1 MELRAPLAGGRAS
14 RISKRTGLSPK
25 NQGER
30 RSLNDNMK
38 NDPLSRAKNR
48 RSGRNR
54 ISAEM
59 PLRDNNSKTIQENGR
74 NKRKRS
80 KINGG
85 RSATPQIGDK
95 PTSNRKKDDS
105 NNKISQINTSNK

>member
-1 MELRAPLAGGRAS
+1 LELRAPLAGGRAS
-14 RISKRTGLSPK
+14 RISKRLSPK

-30 RSLNDNMK
+30 RNLSDNMK
-38 NDPLSRAKNR
+38 NDPLGRAKNR

-85 RSATPQIGDK
+85 RSTTPQIGDK

-105 NNKISQINTSNK
+105 NNKISQRNTSNK